1 MVNIDINTGYIWAVR
16 LRVTSTAFSQIQAQ
30 IPRHHLVKSLSSLTW
45 PLQQLQT
52 AVLQLVLP
60 IHSPCRTKGDL
71 LQMHIWVLWRQD
83 NKLVPAAG
91 SFHEIQ
97 H

>member
-1 MVNIDINTGYIWAVR
+1 MVNIDINTGYLWAVR

-30 IPRHHLVKSLSSLTW
+30 IPCHHLVKSHLAFYSRLLTA
-45 PLQQLQT
+45 L
-52 AVLQLVLP
+52 LQLVLP
-60 IHSPCRTKGDL
+60 IHSPCRIKGDL
-71 LQMHIWVLWRQD
+71 LQLHIWVLWRQD